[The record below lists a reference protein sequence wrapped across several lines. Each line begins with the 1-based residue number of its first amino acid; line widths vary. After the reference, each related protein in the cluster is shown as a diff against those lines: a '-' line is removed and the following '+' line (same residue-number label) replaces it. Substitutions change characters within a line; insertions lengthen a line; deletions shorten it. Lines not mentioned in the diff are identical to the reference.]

1 MKLAQLSHL
10 NSSEFNPKDAVSWVD
25 HLMWDVTL
33 LRACEGQKWVLA
45 SSFQF
50 FPLPCPSSLCPPVC
64 LFFCHVFVWVWKVYP
79 AFGGGAVELNWTRSK
94 ESTVLFTFNSSKM
107 KHCPILIWIHI
118 LSPHSNRYGLK
129 PHYLTLIDSSLCT
142 KAVVNPVS
150 INLNAVHLLIFSKSD
165 SLTNS
170 PKSTS
175 FVVSTLI
182 KLKFAFWL
190 RC

>member
-1 MKLAQLSHL
+1 
-10 NSSEFNPKDAVSWVD
+10 
-25 HLMWDVTL
+25 MWDVTL

-50 FPLPCPSSLCPPVC
+50 FPLPCLLVCHFFLHISL
-64 LFFCHVFVWVWKVYP
+64 FVWKS
-79 AFGGGAVELNWTRSK
+79 FSRLNWIELLATRSK

-118 LSPHSNRYGLK
+118 LSPHSNRYGSK

-165 SLTNS
+165 SLMNS
-170 PKSTS
+170 PKSIS

-182 KLKFAFWL
+182 KLKFAFWQYWF
-190 RC
+190 